1 MKPMFRSLL
10 IVAISLLVLL
20 PLMTGC
26 YKEVAPEVETTP
38 TDEASGELSQEDVMA
53 TAVTRT
59 TRVAQEL
66 GEEATDETPEAAE
79 PAAVGATPEPT
90 EVPAPVITAAPT
102 FTPVPPPAEASAS
115 TTDQTTTGEQ
125 TTHVIQSGENLF
137 RIALLYGTSVQAISS
152 ANGIAN
158 PSQISVGQQLI
169 IPGSTAGATT
179 SPAGVDVD
187 SSTYVVQNGDNLFRI
202 ALKYDLNY
210 LYLAQYNAISN
221 PANIYVGQA
230 LRIPPH

>member
-1 MKPMFRSLL
+1 MKPTFRSLF
-10 IVAISLLVLL
+10 IVAVSFLLLL
-20 PLMTGC
+20 ALMTGC
-26 YKEVAPEVETTP
+26 YKEVAPDVETTP

-53 TAVTRT
+53 TAVART

-66 GEEATDETPEAAE
+66 GEEAADETPEATE
-79 PAAVGATPEPT
+79 PAVVVATLEPT

-102 FTPVPPPAEASAS
+102 FTPVPPPTEAPAS
-115 TTDQTTTGEQ
+115 TTDQTVAPGGQ
-125 TTHVIQSGENLF
+125 TTHVVQSGENLF
-137 RIALLYGTSVQAISS
+137 RIALRYGTSVQAISS

-169 IPGSTAGATT
+169 IPGATT
-179 SPAGVDVD
+179 SPPAGGDVN

-202 ALKYDLNY
+202 ALRYNLNY
-210 LYLAQYNAISN
+210 MYLAQYNGISN
-221 PANIYVGQA
+221 PANIHVGQT